1 MAADRTRREQIVVV
15 FKRPGIH
22 TMLPKF
28 DLAQTVPEHKG
39 RLLGLLHQRAWP
51 LAGVL
56 AVCLAFIEVVVDW
69 LTWIEFN
76 ESIVYTL
83 PLILAAGARNRKLLW
98 TLTSFLE
105 VTTFA
110 VYYVQIPAGVFSFH
124 EAYFVDRVL
133 SAVTLLA
140 TALLLHAWTLAIDA
154 IETHRAGLKA
164 QNGQLAEA
172 NAELVRL
179 RDEVTRQ
186 NQELDVRRQQAEDA
200 SSRKSRMLASVSHD
214 IRSPLNAISLMAQVI
229 RMNAGD
235 PIRSADVSG
244 IAERLQANVLSMAD
258 LVTDVLD
265 LSSIDSGQ
273 IELHETAFHLD
284 ELLEEERQMLLPLAE
299 SRGLYLTLVPA
310 QSEIVVLADRPK
322 LARVIA
328 NLITNAVKFTRSGG
342 ISIESDVLSDG
353 SISIRI
359 RDTGIGIAESD
370 QPRIFD
376 EFSRVG
382 NRSGSKG
389 WGLGLAI
396 SKRLIGSMRGSL
408 SLESEPGKGSTFSI
422 CLPRSIA
429 DPR

>member
-1 MAADRTRREQIVVV
+1 
-15 FKRPGIH
+15 
-22 TMLPKF
+22 MLQKF
-28 DLAQTVPEHKG
+28 DIAQPGREHTG
-39 RLLGLLHQRAWP
+39 RLLGLLHHRAWP

-56 AVCLAFIEVVVDW
+56 AICLAFVEVVVDW

-98 TLTSFLE
+98 TLTFLLE
-105 VTTFA
+105 ATTFA
-110 VYYVQIPAGVFSFH
+110 VYYAQIPAGKFSFH
-124 EAYFVDRVL
+124 EPYFVDRVL
-133 SAVTLLA
+133 AGVTLLA
-140 TALLLHAWTLAIDA
+140 TAMLLHAWTLAIDA
-154 IETHRAGLKA
+154 IESQRADLKA
-164 QNGQLAEA
+164 QNRQLAEA
-172 NAELVRL
+172 NAQLVRL

-229 RMNAGD
+229 RTNAGD
-235 PIRSADVSG
+235 PIRAADVSG

-258 LVTDVLD
+258 LVSDVLD
-265 LSSIDSGQ
+265 ISSIDSGQ

-284 ELLEEERQMLLPLAE
+284 ELLEEERQLLLPLAE
-299 SRGLYLTLVPA
+299 SRGLYLTVKPPQA
-310 QSEIVVLADRPK
+310 EIIVLADRPK

-328 NLITNAVKFTRSGG
+328 NLITNAVKFTPTGG
-342 ISIESDVLSDG
+342 VSIESGLLSDG
-353 SISIRI
+353 PISIKI
-359 RDTGIGIAESD
+359 CDTGVGIEEVD

-376 EFSRVG
+376 EFARVG
-382 NRSGSKG
+382 DHSVSKG

-396 SKRLIGSMRGSL
+396 SKRLIGAMGGTISL
-408 SLESEPGKGSTFSI
+408 KSELGKGSTFSI
-422 CLPRSIA
+422 CLPRSVT